1 METSTLQRAVLLAD
15 ITGSTTL
22 YENAGDDAAARQIGQ
37 GIDWMK
43 DIVEHGDGVFVA
55 AKGDDIL
62 ATFEAAERAL
72 NAIEVILRSLDW
84 GDLAIHAGLHF
95 GPIIVTRDDIF
106 GDTVNVT
113 SRLSSLANPGE
124 VLMSGDFVAQL
135 DNQRAASLKSLNAMR
150 IKGKAEP
157 IAVYSLNSDTVMLQ
171 TELAPQVAM
180 AQPPVTVRVK
190 LCLGDQEILLQ
201 EGSSITVGR
210 SPDNHFH
217 IARPFVSRR
226 HATLEIAN
234 GRVQLS
240 DHSSFGSY
248 LTVEGNVE
256 IFTRRETL
264 PIVGSG
270 HLSPGVS
277 AQDPDAQ
284 LIHFVI
290 DVD

>member
-22 YENAGDDAAARQIGQ
+22 YEKAGDDAAARQIGQ
-37 GIDWMK
+37 CIEWMK
-43 DIVEHGDGVFVA
+43 DIVEHGNGVFVA
-55 AKGDDIL
+55 AKGDDVL
-62 ATFEAAERAL
+62 ATFEDVEPAL
-72 NAIEVILRSLDW
+72 VAIELILRSLDW
-84 GDLAIHAGLHF
+84 GDLSIHAGLHF

-113 SRLSSLANPGE
+113 ARLSSLANPGE

-135 DNQRAASLKSLNAMR
+135 NLERAVSLKSLNAMR

-157 IAVYSLNSDTVMLQ
+157 IAVYSLNSDTMMLQ
-171 TELAPQVAM
+171 TELAPQFAPSPSVENM
-180 AQPPVTVRVK
+180 WVR
-190 LCLGDQEILLQ
+190 LRFGDQETTLL
-201 EGSSITVGR
+201 EGSSVTVGR

-217 IARPFVSRR
+217 ILRPFVSRR
-226 HATLEIAN
+226 HATLELVS
-234 GRVQLS
+234 GRMQLS

-264 PIVGSG
+264 PILGSG

-277 AQDPDAQ
+277 AQDPHAQ
-284 LIHFVI
+284 LIHFEI
-290 DVD
+290 EVD